1 VSERRSAPPQG
12 GALLEKIQAERTIG
26 TSREALR
33 ARLQSALASC
43 LTEAEIVQVL
53 YADLHSEF
61 GYDAINL
68 QLLGREGRM
77 HNVAVDHGVLQD
89 VRHSQLSES
98 SFAGHYREGR
108 SQVSYPES
116 ETRSLPGR
124 GPGARRRPQTIIWIP
139 ISHRGQTI
147 GSIAY
152 QLDVRREVPEQE
164 VGLLERI
171 HAQLGV
177 LVSNAYLNELTRNQ
191 AIRLTAL
198 NSIARALSG
207 LQDVEGVARTLHA
220 TLAPQIPV
228 DTLELVVREHDP
240 GGHFRL
246 LRLSRDRDI
255 LSLRLSS
262 RSRKLEPLGTVLKS
276 GRSFLKQGEESDS
289 HPGSSAWV
297 PVLERGQVNGV
308 LSVHTS
314 EAEAYEEST
323 VAFLEQVSDEVSLA
337 LRNALSYAALEGQR
351 RRLEVTNAVGRRL
364 ASSLDG
370 WSIVRTLREEL
381 SRHLEFDIFS
391 LATVEEGP
399 AGPTAEAYVYDSGE
413 ERQLAP
419 VPLAAAGP
427 AREAYEKGR
436 AVLIRRSRWARS
448 FESAVPRDDG
458 QRATDGALMYV
469 TRSRKRGRIASRSI
483 VWVPVRH
490 GDRITALLSLQ
501 SYRAAAFGDW
511 HVSLLEDVA
520 AHVSLALATAEH
532 FNVAQNER
540 RRLEALHALEMG
552 GAGAADER
560 QVAEALF
567 AAVVGPIDASYVA
580 LTYLDAQGQLTGYAR
595 APSGQARPL
604 APRPVERT
612 HYFKRLASEG
622 VTLSEATPA
631 DLRVARPTPG
641 WQVGGTRIPK
651 QVLWVPL
658 FQDDRVIGALSAQR
672 HEDRPFSAREME
684 LLKSAAPVVAIMLR
698 SVRLHR
704 ANELALTHSVRIQEV
719 AALAGHNLD
728 QVVTSIAEQARNM
741 LEAAGAACW
750 AFDDDGRLTASAA
763 TGRPLASRV
772 LSWSGRTAARSWKE
786 PPAGVLSGVRGGVHW
801 TLIPLRYADRL
812 VGALAS
818 VRPPGGIDPLPQR
831 PVDFD
836 RHAAIAIENSR
847 LVAETR
853 GRIRTL
859 EAVAGFASLDI
870 ARPERARS
878 QMSRLVERAL
888 SGSSGMLWLM
898 EGEEMVCKAAAAD
911 RRLRSDEVQRLIAG
925 DGPRQPVLSVRRALH
940 SVSADG
946 IGTLVAPISVEG
958 RVVGMLSADAGV
970 SGAETRRLMTV
981 LAGQAALVMGRLQL
995 VTELNRQARMMRSI
1009 LRHSP
1014 VGVVLEDA
1022 DGRAIYANPEVERIY
1037 GIKAEAIT
1045 GKPAGLLLQE
1055 AGATVLAQSEG
1066 EGGGP
1071 LELRLAERG
1080 TVVQVRRVPI
1090 PGSEEQPATALTLH
1104 EDITREHMV
1113 LEAKDLMLRAIGHE
1127 VVSPAAAMKTIIAGL
1142 LHWDQLAE
1150 SKRGKELIEHAYEQ
1164 SDRLLS
1170 LVENQLIIAKLETQH
1185 FEPRLVSVALDE
1197 LLRLVVRDLRH
1208 RYGSR
1213 VDAVSIQLEA
1223 GLSNVLCDPTHLDQV
1238 LTNLIGNALEYT
1250 EGAPIRVSG
1259 RPLDGWL
1266 EVTVADAGTG
1276 LPPERRQALFQKS
1289 GPAGRNRSR
1298 GGLGL
1303 GLYLCRLVVE
1313 RSFGGRIWLE
1323 DGAPTGTIFKFTVP
1337 APQAT
1342 RQGQAGAQPQGA
1354 TLR

>member
-1 VSERRSAPPQG
+1 MSELRSSPPQP
-12 GALLEKIQAERTIG
+12 GALLEKIQAELTIG

-33 ARLQSALASC
+33 VRLQSALASC
-43 LTEAEIVQVL
+43 LTEADIVQVL
-53 YADLHSEF
+53 YADLHPEF

-68 QLLGREGRM
+68 QVLGREGQV

-98 SFAGHYREGR
+98 SFAGHYQEARAR
-108 SQVSYPES
+108 VDYPNGEAA
-116 ETRSLPGR
+116 SLRGR
-124 GPGARRRPQTIIWIP
+124 GPGARRRPRTVVWMP
-139 ISHRGQTI
+139 IFHRTQTI

-152 QLDVRREVPEQE
+152 QLDALREVPDSE
-164 VGLLERI
+164 VGLLEQI
-171 HAQLGV
+171 HSQLGV

-191 AIRLTAL
+191 AIRLAAL

-207 LQDVEGVARTLHA
+207 LQDVEAVARALHS
-220 TLAPQIPV
+220 TLAPLIPV
-228 DTLELVVREHDP
+228 ETLELVVREQGP
-240 GGHFRL
+240 GSHFHL
-246 LRLSRDRDI
+246 LRLGRDRGI
-255 LSLRLSS
+255 LSLRLSG
-262 RSRKLEPLGTVLKS
+262 RSRKLEALRTVLES
-276 GRSFLKQGEESDS
+276 GRSSLKQAEPGDS
-289 HPGSSAWV
+289 NPRSSAWV
-297 PVLERGQVNGV
+297 PVVERGKVNGV
-308 LSVHTS
+308 LAVHTS
-314 EAEAYEEST
+314 ETGAYEEST
-323 VAFLEQVSDEVSLA
+323 IAFLEQVGDEVSLA

-391 LATVEEGP
+391 LATVDDGP
-399 AGPTAEAYVYDSGE
+399 GGPTAEAYVYDSGE

-427 AREAYEKGR
+427 AREAFEKGR

-448 FESAVPRDDG
+448 FESAAPDQDG
-458 QRATDGALMYV
+458 HRATDGALMYV
-469 TRSRKRGRIASRSI
+469 TRPRRQGRIASRSI

-501 SYRAAAFGDW
+501 SYRAGAFGDW

-567 AAVVGPIDASYVA
+567 AAVVGPVDASYVA

-604 APRPVERT
+604 PPRPVERT
-612 HYFKRLASEG
+612 NYFKRLLSEG
-622 VTLSEATPA
+622 VTLCEATPP
-631 DLRVARPTPG
+631 DLQVARPIPG

-658 FQDDRVIGALSAQR
+658 FQENRVIGAVSAQR
-672 HEDRPFSAREME
+672 HEDRPFSAPEVE

-698 SVRLHR
+698 TVRLHR

-719 AALAGHNLD
+719 AALAGHHLD
-728 QVVTSIAEQARNM
+728 QVVTSIAEQAQNM
-741 LEAAGAACW
+741 LEAVGAACW
-750 AFDDDGRLTASAA
+750 SFDDDGRVTAQGA

-786 PPAGVLSGVRGGVHW
+786 PPGRVLSGVRGGLDW
-801 TLIPLRYADRL
+801 TLIPLWYADRL

-818 VRPPGGIDPLPQR
+818 VRPAGGIDPLPQR

-847 LVAETR
+847 LGAETR

-888 SGSSGMLWLM
+888 SGSKGMLWLL
-898 EGEEMVCKAAAAD
+898 EGEEMVCRAAAAD
-911 RRLRSDEVQRLIAG
+911 RRLPSSKFRRLIAG
-925 DGPRQPVLSVRRALH
+925 AGPRRPVLTVRRALH
-940 SVSADG
+940 SVAADG
-946 IGTLVAPISVEG
+946 IGTLVAPISVED
-958 RVVGMLSADAGV
+958 RVIGMLSADAGT
-970 SGAETRRLMTV
+970 SAAETRRLMTV
-981 LAGQAALVMGRLQL
+981 LAGQAALVLGRLQL
-995 VTELNRQARMMRSI
+995 VTELNRQARMMRTI

-1014 VGVVLEDA
+1014 VGVVLEDSA
-1022 DGRAIYANPEVERIY
+1022 GKAVYANPEVERIY
-1037 GIKAEAIT
+1037 GIRAEAIT
-1045 GKPAGLLLQE
+1045 GKPAKLLLQE
-1055 AGATVLAQSEG
+1055 AGATVLAQPEG
-1066 EGGGP
+1066 DGGGP
-1071 LELRLAERG
+1071 LELRLSERG

-1090 PGSEEQPATALTLH
+1090 PGSEEQSARALTLY
-1104 EDITREHMV
+1104 EDVTQEHMV

-1127 VVSPAAAMKTIIAGL
+1127 VVSPAAAMKTIIAAL
-1142 LHWDQLAE
+1142 LQWDELAE
-1150 SKRGKELIEHAYEQ
+1150 SQRGKELIEHAYEQ

-1185 FEPRLVSVALDE
+1185 FEPSLVSVSLDE

-1208 RYGSR
+1208 RYGTR
-1213 VDAVSIQLEA
+1213 VDAVSIQLAA
-1223 GLSNVLCDPTHLDQV
+1223 GLRDALCDPTHLDQV

-1250 EGAPIRVSG
+1250 QGAAIRVSA
-1259 RPLDGWL
+1259 RPAEGWL
-1266 EVTVADAGTG
+1266 EVTVADDGAG
-1276 LPPERRQALFQKS
+1276 LPPERREALFQKS

-1323 DGAPTGTIFKFTVP
+1323 GAAPTGTIFKFTVP
-1337 APQAT
+1337 AAAT
-1342 RQGQAGAQPQGA
+1342 AAQDGSEPSPWAAG
-1354 TLR
+1354 